1 MATKPKFRAVL
12 GVLWVMVLGDQH
24 QIIFNKPH
32 VKGSGCRLTNI
43 HSRQINGI
51 CHCMGFRYWLSGQSS
66 LPLTVPGSMLENIFS

>member
-1 MATKPKFRAVL
+1 MARKPKFRAVL

-43 HSRQINGI
+43 HGKQIN
-51 CHCMGFRYWLSGQSS
+51 
-66 LPLTVPGSMLENIFS
+66 